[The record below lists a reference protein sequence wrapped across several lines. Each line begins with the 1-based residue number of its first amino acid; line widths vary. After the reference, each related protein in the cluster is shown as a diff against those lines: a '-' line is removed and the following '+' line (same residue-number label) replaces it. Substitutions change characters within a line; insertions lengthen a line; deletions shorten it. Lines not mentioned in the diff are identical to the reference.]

1 MGKVSRII
9 KAVATAASIFG
20 LAFLDGLTALPRYII
35 MGIGIICFSW
45 LLYDEYK
52 SNRVN
57 ERVCTNQDQ
66 VNKTMEDII
75 KSQGKICIVS
85 RDLSWVD
92 ENIKQSLVNKKE
104 NVLIFAQAKNDTTE
118 QLKAEGIKVKF
129 YGEKYEPKTRFTA
142 IRYNGANPQVAIAH
156 IENTIRSRNSKRR
169 FRHVIYETSSTGP
182 VQDRWI
188 SSLAVDL
195 ITLCNLVSKDE

>member
-9 KAVATAASIFG
+9 KVVATAASIFG
-20 LAFLDGLTALPRYII
+20 LAFMDGLSALPRYII
-35 MGIGIICFSW
+35 MGVGVICFSW

-52 SNRVN
+52 SNCVN

-66 VNKTMEDII
+66 VNKAMEDII

-92 ENIKQSLVNKKE
+92 ENIKKSLVDKKD
-104 NVLIFAQAKNDTTE
+104 NVLIFAQAKNNTTE

-129 YGEKYEPKTRFTA
+129 YGENMNQK
-142 IRYNGANPQVAIAH
+142 
-156 IENTIRSRNSKRR
+156 
-169 FRHVIYETSSTGP
+169 
-182 VQDRWI
+182 
-188 SSLAVDL
+188 
-195 ITLCNLVSKDE
+195 LVSLRLDIMARIPKLLLHILKTVSAVEIAKDVSDMSYMKPAPQDQSRIDGYPLWQWI